1 MTWKL
6 CSNEMDRQFVIVDEN
21 NMAIAY
27 PATVKS
33 QQAANWDNK
42 KIRPMV
48 LWQSVASPEEQ
59 KRARLIESAPELFQQ
74 LQKAHRF
81 LRKSDYDMTE
91 IDTVLNHIIGS
102 PHE

>member
-1 MTWKL
+1 MKWTL
-6 CSNEMDRQFVIVDEN
+6 CSNELDRQFVIVDEN

-33 QQAANWDNK
+33 QQSAHWANK
-42 KIRPMV
+42 KIRPKD
-48 LWQSVASPEEQ
+48 LWNSVASPEEQ
-59 KRARLIESAPELFQQ
+59 KRAQLIEAAPELFQQ

-91 IDTVLNHIIGS
+91 IDAVLNHIIWS
-102 PHE
+102 PK